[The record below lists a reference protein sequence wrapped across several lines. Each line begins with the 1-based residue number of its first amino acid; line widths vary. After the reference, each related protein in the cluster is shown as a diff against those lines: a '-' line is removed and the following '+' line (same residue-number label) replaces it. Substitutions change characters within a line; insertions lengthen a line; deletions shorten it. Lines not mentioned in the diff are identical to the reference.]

1 MKNAGITR
9 KNPKGM
15 PEPVGKYTH
24 ITKIPRNSEL
34 YVTSGQVGVDKNGRF
49 PESMNDQIRNTFS
62 NIQSVLDSEGLTAAN
77 IIKVNIWA
85 VEKID
90 WDYLYSEW
98 DELFGQTYP
107 AMTIGYISELGLPEI
122 KIEIEIWAAKP

>member
-1 MKNAGITR
+1 MKNTKIIR

-15 PEPVGKYTH
+15 PTPVGNYTH

-34 YVTSGQVGVDKNGRF
+34 YVTSGQIGLDQNGLM
-49 PESMNDQIRNTFS
+49 PQNMNDQITNTFN
-62 NIQSVLDSEGLTAAN
+62 NIKVVLDSEGLTADN

-85 VEKID
+85 IDKID
-90 WDYLYSEW
+90 WEYLYAEW
-98 DELFGQTYP
+98 EKLFGNDYP

-122 KIEIEIWAAKP
+122 KIEIEIWAAKA